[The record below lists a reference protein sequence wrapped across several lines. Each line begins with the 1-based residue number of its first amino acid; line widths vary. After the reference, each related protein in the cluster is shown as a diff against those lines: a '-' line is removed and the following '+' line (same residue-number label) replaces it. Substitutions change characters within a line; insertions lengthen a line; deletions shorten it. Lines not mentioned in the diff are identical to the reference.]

1 MHPHHKMLTPTFK
14 MTLGVTILV
23 VYGSEEGLHTIV
35 GWIVGWVP
43 CALTVVQKPDP
54 NPNLT
59 LTLVLTLTLTVM
71 DINN

>member
-1 MHPHHKMLTPTFK
+1 

-23 VYGSEEGLHTIV
+23 VLALTWVYTPGLSVGIV

-54 NPNLT
+54 NPGPDPDPS
-59 LTLVLTLTLTVM
+59 TLTLTVALKS
-71 DINN
+71 